1 MGKTKPHLASQFRK
15 AIMERSK
22 FKNKGNKIRKPAD
35 KTAYEKEK
43 KNLSLII

>member
-1 MGKTKPHLASQFRK
+1 
-15 AIMERSK
+15 MERSK